1 MNRTKTRLALLVAS
15 ICLCT
20 SVWAERVAPTL
31 PDFTTL
37 ESGKTYYL
45 YNVGT
50 GKFLTR
56 STVSNTYPGVGTYG
70 AAVTVAQASNGS
82 YTLRF
87 ADGITTYYLYA
98 ETSTTS
104 SRSSVY
110 NNCYFAIKDSL
121 GGYVIQRSTA
131 NTSYYVENEYVGYA
145 DGAANDRI
153 VPNLTGGNIVWQL
166 METAVA
172 EHYFAEHKLYT
183 ALEAMN
189 PYNYT
194 IDQYEAVYA
203 NPESTTEELTA
214 AATTLTKALS
224 NTTSFNTPEWTEFP
238 FLIESGS
245 IYSSGEHSGDS
256 FTTVVEERSI
266 TGTVTVNQNSV
277 LVYNPYTADNMNLT
291 VYVDGEMVRTLNR
304 YQLNVANR
312 YFDKLSPGTHHIE
325 WRWTN
330 KAPSGTG
337 RNVFLQEIGVRAIP
351 ATIEVSL
358 LEPGSLGTEVLYN
371 VDHLKDVRCLKIKGK
386 MNDDDW
392 EKVDMMTNLFSLDLS
407 EADVKV
413 IPECQ
418 FWNNTTK
425 CTFLHEIILPNS
437 LEEIGNKAFSGSYIR
452 TFKFPETLKS
462 IGEQAF
468 SGADIAGS
476 VVFPDSMNL
485 IGESAFNNCDGIEQV
500 FLPDSLGSIEAKTF
514 NDCNNLTQVV
524 YPKNL
529 KSIPDYCFYNCYVL
543 ETFPMHEGLTSI
555 GKLAFENAYKFNPRL
570 PKTLSSIGGGAFYN
584 CATDSLFVPESLTSW
599 SSYPNNVFS
608 RTFYNNNK
616 LVYAEF
622 PTSFYQVPRPDIL
635 EGCENLKTLV
645 FKSPTVVSAPANSEG
660 YKTTFLEDVVA
671 ENITIKVPSFL
682 VNSYKLDSYWY
693 NYKIE
698 GFNTADVKDWSI
710 RADLVLN
717 GRERIEGI
725 PNLSL
730 TTYGSI
736 KVNGENP
743 QYIDTLKTNT
753 NVTNSDETLR
763 FARILI
769 NNDATTIV
777 GEYTHSYYVK
787 AKTWYFI
794 SLPFDFKINEVI
806 NEANAKFVIR
816 YYDGAGRA
824 ANGAKGNWKNYA
836 AEDVVKAGTGFIVQA
851 SAEGWMK
858 FHALDN
864 ESKQNVV
871 SNEEFIKALDAN
883 PSEILSNRG
892 WNLVGNPWQAYFN
905 IHTLNFTAP
914 ITVYDVKNKTYIA
927 YSIIDDD
934 YAIRPN
940 EAFFVQCPEGTE
952 YISFPETGR
961 QLTSEITNQ
970 SSAPAKRTAAMGS
983 RQLVD
988 VAISA
993 GDLTDKTRVVLN
1005 DTALME
1011 YETERDASKFFTMD
1025 AGVPQV
1031 YTLDREATEYAIN
1044 ERPVG
1049 DGNVQL
1055 GVVIAAS
1062 GKHTISMP
1070 RNDAQTVVLIDH
1082 VAGTTHDLS
1091 LGEYTFTADA
1101 GTYNG
1106 RFTLSISKAP
1116 TTAIDEATAAG
1127 FTVKSVENAIV
1138 VSGAE
1143 GMVTV
1148 FAVDGRKVAEQESKG
1163 SVTFGNLPEGS
1174 YLVRTVNGTSKVTV
1188 K

>member
-20 SVWAERVAPTL
+20 SVWAERVAPTF

-56 STVSNTYPGVGTYG
+56 STVNSTYPGVGTYG

-87 ADGITTYYLYA
+87 ADGTTTYYLYA
-98 ETSTTS
+98 QSNTTS
-104 SRSSVY
+104 SQSSVS

-131 NTSYYVENEYVGYA
+131 NKTYYVANEYVGYA
-145 DGAANDRI
+145 DGATDDRI
-153 VPNLTGGNIVWQL
+153 VPNLTEGNIVWQL
-166 METAVA
+166 METTVA
-172 EHYFAEHKLYT
+172 ERYFAEHKLYT

-194 IDQYEAVYA
+194 IDQYEAIYA

-214 AATTLTKALS
+214 AATTLTNALS
-224 NTTSFNTPEWTEFP
+224 KTTAFNTPEWTEFP
-238 FLIESGS
+238 FLIESGA
-245 IYSSGEHSGDS
+245 IDNSGYLYRTFKNGTS
-256 FTTVVEERSI
+256 SI
-266 TGTVTVNQNSV
+266 TGTVTVNQNST
-277 LVYNPYTADNMNLT
+277 LVYIPYTSDYMTLS
-291 VYVDGEMVRTLNR
+291 VFVDGELVRTFDN
-304 YQLNVANR
+304 YQLDDKDR

-330 KAPSGTG
+330 TSSSSYTG
-337 RNVFLQEIGVRAIP
+337 YLQEIGVRAIP

-392 EKVDMMTNLFSLDLS
+392 AKVDMMTNLFSLDLS
-407 EADVKV
+407 EAGAIA
-413 IPECQ
+413 IPEGQ
-418 FWNNTTK
+418 FSPDGTK
-425 CTFLHEIILPNS
+425 CTFLHEIILPNT
-437 LEEIGNKAFSGSYIR
+437 LEEIGVSAFAGSLIQL
-452 TFKFPETLKS
+452 FEFPASLKS
-462 IGEQAF
+462 IGEYAF
-468 SGADIAGS
+468 KNSHIAGM
-476 VVFPDSMNL
+476 VILPDSMDL
-485 IGESAFNNCDGIEQV
+485 IDKEAFNNCDYMEQAI
-500 FLPDSLGSIEAKTF
+500 LPDSLGSIGSSAF
-514 NDCNNLTQVV
+514 NDCDGLAQVV

-529 KSIPDYCFYNCYVL
+529 TSIPQACFYGCNVL
-543 ETFPMHEGLTSI
+543 ETFPLHEGLKSI
-555 GKLAFENAYKFNPRL
+555 GANAFENVYKFNPRL
-570 PKTLSSIGGGAFYN
+570 PKTLSSIGGGAFYG

-599 SSYPNNVFS
+599 SRYSSSSTNSSYAFRNNDE
-608 RTFYNNNK
+608 

-622 PTSFYQVPRPDIL
+622 PTSFYQVPLLNIIK
-635 EGCENLKTLV
+635 GCENLKTLV
-645 FKSPTVVSAPANSEG
+645 LKSPTVVSAPANYEI

-743 QYIDTLKTNT
+743 QYIDTLTTNA
-753 NVTNSDETLR
+753 NLNQDAGLQ
-763 FARILI
+763 FARVLI
-769 NNDATTIV
+769 NNDATTIA
-777 GEYTHSYYVK
+777 GEYTHSYYVN

-794 SLPFDFKINEVI
+794 SLPFDFKINEVT
-806 NEANAKFVIR
+806 NGANAKFVIR

-851 SAEGWMK
+851 SAAGWMK
-858 FHALDN
+858 FRALDN

-871 SNEEFIKALDAN
+871 SNEEFIKALAAN

-914 ITVYDVKNKTYIA
+914 ITVYDVKNKTYTA

-1005 DTALME
+1005 EAALME
-1011 YETERDASKFFTMD
+1011 YETACDASKFFTMD
-1025 AGVPQV
+1025 AGVPQI
-1031 YTLDREATEYAIN
+1031 YTLDSEATEYAIN

-1049 DGNVQL
+1049 NGNVQL

-1070 RNDAQTVVLIDH
+1070 RNDAKTVVLIDH

-1116 TTAIDEATAAG
+1116 TTVIDEATAAG

-1163 SVTFGNLPEGS
+1163 SVTFGNLLEGS

>member
-15 ICLCT
+15 VCLCT
-20 SVWAERVAPTL
+20 SVWAERVAPTF

-37 ESGKTYYL
+37 ESGESYYL

-56 STVSNTYPGVGTYG
+56 SAVSSTYPGVGTYG

-87 ADGITTYYLYA
+87 ADGTTTYYLYA
-98 ETSTTS
+98 DASTTS
-104 SRSSVY
+104 SRSSV
-110 NNCYFAIKDSL
+110 NNYCYFAIKDSL

-131 NTSYYVENEYVGYA
+131 NTSYYVANEYVGYA
-145 DGAANDRI
+145 EGATNDRI
-153 VPNLTGGNIVWQL
+153 VPNLTEGNIVWQL
-166 METAVA
+166 METTVA
-172 EHYFAEHKLYT
+172 ERYFAEHKLYT

-194 IDQYEAVYA
+194 IDQYEAIYA
-203 NPESTTEELTA
+203 NPESTNEELTTA
-214 AATTLTKALS
+214 AKTLTNALS
-224 NTTSFNTPEWTEFP
+224 KTTAFNTPEWTEFP
-238 FLIESGS
+238 FLIESGA
-245 IYSSGEHSGDS
+245 INSSGELYCTFSKGTS
-256 FTTVVEERSI
+256 SI
-266 TGTVTVNQNSV
+266 TGTVTVNQNSA
-277 LVYNPYTADNMNLT
+277 LVYIPYTSSAYMTLS
-291 VYVDGEMVRTLNR
+291 VFVDGNLVRTLDN
-304 YQLNVANR
+304 YQLDDKAR
-312 YFDKLSPGTHHIE
+312 FFDKLSPGTHHIE

-330 KAPSGTG
+330 TSSSSYTG
-337 RNVFLQEIGVRAIP
+337 YLQEIGVRAIP

-392 EKVDMMTNLFSLDLS
+392 AKVDMMTNLFSLDLS
-407 EADVKV
+407 EADVTV
-413 IPECQ
+413 IPEVQ
-418 FWNNTTK
+418 FNFGR
-425 CTFLHEIILPNS
+425 FLHEIILPNS
-437 LEEIGNKAFSGSYIR
+437 LEEIGNNAFQGSYIR

-462 IGEQAF
+462 IGEYAF
-468 SGADIAGS
+468 SESHIAGN

-485 IGESAFNNCDGIEQV
+485 IGKYAFENCDELEQV
-500 FLPDSLGSIEAKTF
+500 LLPDSLGSIGTYTF
-514 NDCNNLTQVV
+514 YDCDNLTQVV

-529 KSIPDYCFYNCYVL
+529 KSIPQYCFYGCNVL
-543 ETFPMHEGLTSI
+543 ETFPLHEGLTSI
-555 GKLAFENAYKFNPRL
+555 GAHAFENVYKFNPRL
-570 PKTLSSIGGGAFYN
+570 PKTLSSIGGGAFSG

-599 SSYPNNVFS
+599 SKYLSSSTNSSYAFRNNDE
-608 RTFYNNNK
+608 

-622 PTSFYQVPRPDIL
+622 PTSFYQVPLLNII

-645 FKSPTVVSAPANSEG
+645 FKSPTVVSAPANYES
-660 YKTTFLEDVVA
+660 YKTTFLESVVA

-710 RADLVLN
+710 YADLVLN
-717 GRERIEGI
+717 GRERIEGV
-725 PNLSL
+725 PNLKL
-730 TTYGSI
+730 AAYGSI

-743 QYIDTLKTNT
+743 QYIDTLTTHTNL
-753 NVTNSDETLR
+753 NLDEGLQ

-769 NNDATTIV
+769 NNDATTIA

-806 NEANAKFVIR
+806 NDANAKFVIR

-824 ANGAKGNWKNYA
+824 ANGASGNWKNYA

-851 SAEGWMK
+851 SAAGWMK
-858 FHALDN
+858 FRALDN

-883 PSEILSNRG
+883 PSEITSNSG
-892 WNLVGNPWQAYFN
+892 WNLVGNPWQTYFN

-914 ITVYDVKNKTYIA
+914 ITVYDVSAKTYTA

-970 SSAPAKRTAAMGS
+970 SSAPAKRTAAMGG

-993 GDLTDKTRVVLN
+993 GGLTDKTRVVLN
-1005 DTALME
+1005 DAALME
-1011 YETERDASKFFTMD
+1011 YETACDASKFFTMD
-1025 AGVPQV
+1025 AGVPQI
-1031 YTLDREATEYAIN
+1031 YTLDSEATEYAIN
-1044 ERPVG
+1044 ERPVA

-1055 GVVIAAS
+1055 GLMLATS

-1070 RNDAQTVVLIDH
+1070 RNDAKTVVLIDH

-1116 TTAIDEATAAG
+1116 TTAIDEVGAEVA
-1127 FTVKSVENAIV
+1127 TVKCSGNTIYVDGVEGNVA
-1138 VSGAE
+1138 
-1143 GMVTV
+1143 V
-1148 FAVDGRKVAEQESKG
+1148 FSVDGRKVAEAESKG
-1163 SVTFGNLPEGS
+1163 SVAFDNLTVGS

>member
-20 SVWAERVAPTL
+20 SVWAERVAPTF

-56 STVSNTYPGVGTYG
+56 TVNNSYPGVGTYG
-70 AAVTVAQASNGS
+70 AAVTIAQVSSGS

-87 ADGITTYYLYA
+87 ADGASRYLYA
-98 ETSTTS
+98 DASTTS
-104 SRSSVY
+104 LKSGVNAY
-110 NNCYFAIKDSL
+110 CYFAIKDSL

-131 NTSYYVENEYVGYA
+131 NTSYYVANEYVGYA
-145 DGAANDRI
+145 DGTANDRI
-153 VPNLTGGNIVWQL
+153 VPNLTEGNIVWKL

-194 IDQYEAVYA
+194 IDQYEAIYA

-214 AATTLTKALS
+214 AATTLTNALS
-224 NTTSFNTPEWTEFP
+224 KTTSFNTPEWTEFP
-238 FLIESGS
+238 FLIESGA
-245 IYSSGEHSGDS
+245 IDDSGYLYRTFKNGTS
-256 FTTVVEERSI
+256 SI
-266 TGTVTVNQNSV
+266 TGTVTVNQNST
-277 LVYNPYTADNMNLT
+277 LVYIPYTSDYMTLS
-291 VYVDGEMVRTLNR
+291 VFVDGELVRTFDN
-304 YQLNVANR
+304 YQLDDKDR

-330 KAPSGTG
+330 TSSYSYTG
-337 RNVFLQEIGVRAIP
+337 YLREIGVRAIP

-407 EADVKV
+407 EAGVTV
-413 IPECQ
+413 IPDEQ
-418 FWNNTTK
+418 FNFGR
-425 CTFLHEIILPNS
+425 FLHEIILPNS
-437 LEEIGNKAFSGSYIR
+437 LEEIGNKAFLGSYIR

-462 IGEQAF
+462 IGEYAF
-468 SGADIAGS
+468 SESHIAGN

-485 IGESAFNNCDGIEQV
+485 IGERAFNQCDELEQV
-500 FLPDSLGSIEAKTF
+500 ILPDSLGSIGTHTF
-514 NDCNNLTQVV
+514 YDCDNLTQVV

-529 KSIPDYCFYNCYVL
+529 KSIPSYCFWDCNVL
-543 ETFPMHEGLTSI
+543 ETFPLHEGLTSI
-555 GKLAFENAYKFNPRL
+555 GSYAFEDVYYFNPRF
-570 PKTLSSIGGGAFYN
+570 PKTLTSIGYNAFYN

-599 SSYPNNVFS
+599 GSVSVGTDSDNKTIYSGN
-608 RTFYNNNK
+608 TFYNNNE

-622 PTSFYQVPRPDIL
+622 PTSFYKVPLRGIIG
-635 EGCENLKTLV
+635 GCENLKTVV
-645 FKSPTVVSAPANSEG
+645 FKSPTVVSGTVGHKEYFFN
-660 YKTTFLEDVVA
+660 DVVA

-710 RADLVLN
+710 NADLVLN
-717 GRERIEGI
+717 ARERIEGV
-725 PNLSL
+725 PNLKL

-769 NNDATTIV
+769 NNDATTIA
-777 GEYTHSYYVK
+777 GEYTHWYYVN

-851 SAEGWMK
+851 SAAGWMK
-858 FHALDN
+858 FRALDN

-961 QLTSEITNQ
+961 QLTSEIINQ

-1005 DTALME
+1005 EAALME
-1011 YETERDASKFFTMD
+1011 YQTACDASKFFTMD
-1025 AGVPQV
+1025 AGVPQI
-1031 YTLDREATEYAIN
+1031 YTLDSEATEYAIN

-1070 RNDAQTVVLIDH
+1070 RNDAKTVVLIDH

-1091 LGEYTFTADA
+1091 LGEYTFTAEA

-1116 TTAIDEATAAG
+1116 TTAIDEATATD

-1148 FAVDGRKVAEQESKG
+1148 YTIDGRKVAEQESKG

-1174 YLVRTVNGTSKVTV
+1174 YLVCTVNGTSKVTV

>member
-153 VPNLTGGNIVWQL
+153 VPNLTEGNIVWQL
-166 METAVA
+166 METTVA
-172 EHYFAEHKLYT
+172 ERYFAEHKLYT

-194 IDQYEAVYA
+194 IDQYETIYA
-203 NPESTTEELTA
+203 NPESTTEELTT
-214 AATTLTKALS
+214 AATTLTNALS
-224 NTTSFNTPEWTEFP
+224 LTTAYDFPETSDFPILLEYSNNGSWATYKSTSTQAAYLSNSGIQYKDSVNLIATVTVDQHATLDFGAECNSSSGVMRLFVDNEHILDIASLNEFSSIQRH
-238 FLIESGS
+238 FIELEAGTHTIEWRFVNQSAKSYISGS
-245 IYSSGEHSGDS
+245 IYSIGIEATPI
-256 FTTVVEERSI
+256 FE
-266 TGTVTVNQNSV
+266 VN
-277 LVYNPYTADNMNLT
+277 
-291 VYVDGEMVRTLNR
+291 
-304 YQLNVANR
+304 
-312 YFDKLSPGTHHIE
+312 
-325 WRWTN
+325 
-330 KAPSGTG
+330 
-337 RNVFLQEIGVRAIP
+337 
-351 ATIEVSL
+351 L

-371 VDHLKDVRCLKIKGK
+371 VDHVKDVRRLKVIGE

-392 EKVDMMTNLFSLDLS
+392 AKLDMMVNLYDLDLS
-407 EADVKV
+407 EAKITA
-413 IPECQ
+413 IPDNQ
-418 FWNNTTK
+418 FYRGYGDNPK
-425 CTFLHEIILPNS
+425 CNYLHKISLPEGLISIGKYAFYQSYIKKMNFPSTLKTIETHAFSNS
-437 LEEIGNKAFSGSYIR
+437 MLTEAMLPAGMEDIGNSAFGHCYSLREVDY
-452 TFKFPETLKS
+452 
-462 IGEQAF
+462 
-468 SGADIAGS
+468 
-476 VVFPDSMNL
+476 PDSMTYIPEHCFWMCYNL
-485 IGESAFNNCDGIEQV
+485 N
-500 FLPDSLGSIEAKTF
+500 TF
-514 NDCNNLTQVV
+514 
-524 YPKNL
+524 
-529 KSIPDYCFYNCYVL
+529 VL
-543 ETFPMHEGLTSI
+543 HEGLETIDSY
-555 GKLAFENAYKFNPRL
+555 AFENSANAPGKFNPRL
-570 PKTLSSIGGGAFYN
+570 PSTLTTIGRDAFSSCG
-584 CATDSLFVPESLTSW
+584 TDSLFVPEALTTW
-599 SSYPNNVFS
+599 IYGGGGLSYA
-608 RTFYNNNK
+608 FYNNDN

-622 PTSFYQVPRPDIL
+622 PTTFYKVSLANIIT
-635 EGCENLKTLV
+635 GCNKLNTLV
-645 FKSPTVVSAPANSEG
+645 LKSPTLVDGSYKDGFLNGSVV
-660 YKTTFLEDVVA
+660 

-682 VNSYKLDSYWY
+682 VNAYKLDEYWY

-698 GFNTADVKDWSI
+698 GFNTSDIKDWTI
-710 RADLVLN
+710 RGELVLN
-717 GRERIEGI
+717 NRERIEGT
-725 PNLSL
+725 PNV
-730 TTYGSI
+730 TVARTGSI
-736 KVNGENP
+736 KINGENA
-743 QYIDTLKTNT
+743 QAIDTL
-753 NVTNSDETLR
+753 VTFMDR
-763 FARILI
+763 VDGYYGRILV
-769 NNDATTIV
+769 NNDATTIA
-777 GEYTHSYYVK
+777 GEYIHNYRIK
-787 AKTWYFI
+787 EKTWYFI
-794 SLPFDFKINEVI
+794 SLPFDFTVGEVT
-806 NEANAKFVIR
+806 NDANAKLAIR
-816 YYDGAGRA
+816 YYDGASRA
-824 ANGAKGNWKNYA
+824 VDGAKGNWKNYA
-836 AEDVVKAGTGFIVQA
+836 AEDVIKAGTGFIVQA
-851 SAEGWMK
+851 SAATTLTFRAM
-858 FHALDN
+858 DN
-864 ESKQNVV
+864 ESKQNAV
-871 SNEEFIKALDAN
+871 SNEEFVKALAAN
-883 PSEILSNRG
+883 PSETVSNSG
-892 WNLVGNPWQAYFN
+892 WNLVGNPWQTYFN

-914 ITVYDVKNKTYIA
+914 ITVYNVSAKTYTA

-970 SSAPAKRTAAMGS
+970 SSAPAKRTAVMGS

-988 VAISA
+988 VAIST

-1005 DTALME
+1005 EAALME
-1011 YETERDASKFFTMD
+1011 YETACDASKFFTMD
-1025 AGVPQV
+1025 AGVPQI
-1031 YTLDREATEYAIN
+1031 YTLDSEATEYAIN

-1049 DGNVQL
+1049 NGNVQL

-1116 TTAIDEATAAG
+1116 TTAIDEATATD